1 LQLRRERAATF
12 GGTSYRAL
20 IAEGAAADAV
30 VAFARDDIVV
40 AVPRLVRSRLR
51 EGLHVDLAGGLPVG
65 TPGCRYRSAI
75 DGSEIAAD
83 AGGTLDLARVFG
95 GLPLTVL
102 VPVAPPAPAF
112 G

>member
-1 LQLRRERAATF
+1 
-12 GGTSYRAL
+12 
-20 IAEGAAADAV
+20 
-30 VAFARDDIVV
+30 
-40 AVPRLVRSRLR
+40 
-51 EGLHVDLAGGLPVG
+51 LPVG